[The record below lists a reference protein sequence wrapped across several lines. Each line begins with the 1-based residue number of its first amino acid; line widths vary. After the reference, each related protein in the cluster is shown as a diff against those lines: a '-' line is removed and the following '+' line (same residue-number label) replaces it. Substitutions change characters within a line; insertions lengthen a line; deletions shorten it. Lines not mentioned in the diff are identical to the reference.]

1 MDDRPKSRHGANCWE
16 HLTIDLRAIA
26 LDECGQDIVEAAIVL
41 PILFLILLAI
51 FWFGRAFNIGSTI
64 DRAAREGIKAV
75 SRPSCAT
82 CGNTFQPNS
91 QVVTQI
97 SNVLSADNLN
107 IGNVKSYSPPFAC
120 NVTPAPSCTT
130 LQNVEIC
137 TGVPLTCGNVACQ
150 TPAPGACGSNP
161 ALGSRVAFAYET
173 PSPLSI
179 ANLPPLRIRAT
190 AQSGPEN

>member
-1 MDDRPKSRHGANCWE
+1 MDNRTKSLRGGTCWG
-16 HLTIDLRAIA
+16 HPTIGLRSIA
-26 LDECGQDIVEAAIVL
+26 LDDSGQDIVEAAIVL

-82 CGNTFQPNS
+82 CGNAFQPNS

-97 SNVLSADNLN
+97 TNVLSADNLN
-107 IGNVKSYSPPFAC
+107 IDNVKPYSPPFSC
-120 NVTPAPSCTT
+120 NITPAPSCTT

-161 ALGSRVAFAYET
+161 ALGSR
-173 PSPLSI
+173 
-179 ANLPPLRIRAT
+179 
-190 AQSGPEN
+190 